1 MSVIKLTNEDFEKT
15 VFNSDK
21 PVLIDFFATWCGP
34 CQMVSP
40 LVDEI
45 ADERDDIMV
54 CKVDVDEARELAT
67 RFNVMSIPTLIV
79 MKNGEI
85 TATQVGAL
93 SKEGILELLDK

>member
-1 MSVIKLTNEDFEKT
+1 
-15 VFNSDK
+15 
-21 PVLIDFFATWCGP
+21 
-34 CQMVSP
+34 MVSP

-45 ADERDDIMV
+45 ADERDDVMV

-67 RFNVMSIPTLIV
+67 KFNVMSIPTLIV

>member
-15 VFNSDK
+15 VLNSDK

-45 ADERDDIMV
+45 ADERDDVMV

-67 RFNVMSIPTLIV
+67 KFNVMSIPTLIV

>member
-1 MSVIKLTNEDFEKT
+1 MSVIKLTTEAFEDT
-15 VFNSDK
+15 VLKSDK

-45 ADERDDIMV
+45 ADERDDIKV

-67 RFNVMSIPTLIV
+67 KFDVMSIPTLIV
-79 MKNGEI
+79 IKNGEV
-85 TATQVGAL
+85 TAKQVGAL

>member
-15 VFNSDK
+15 VLNSDK

-67 RFNVMSIPTLIV
+67 KFNVMSIPTLIV

>member
-1 MSVIKLTNEDFEKT
+1 MSVIKLTNEDFEKK
-15 VFNSDK
+15 VLNSDK

-67 RFNVMSIPTLIV
+67 KFNVMSIPTLIV